1 MRDSV
6 RKLGL
11 IGVGLWAMTEEKIDE
26 MVKDFVD
33 KGTISKEE
41 GKKVIQDVLEES
53 KKQKVDL
60 ERKISDKIQDAISKK
75 DMFTRKDMHELKS
88 RIQILEDEIQRMKNK
103 EKIFFK

>member
-26 MVKDFVD
+26 MVTDLVD

-60 ERKISDKIQDAISKK
+60 ERKISDKIQEAISKK
-75 DMFTRKDMHELKS
+75 DTFTRRDMHELQS
-88 RIQILEDEIQRMKNK
+88 RIKILEDEIQRMKNK